1 MSRRRCGGGADPE
14 RNFMD
19 KHMTLEKRI
28 AAELYSYHGQM
39 SVFVDDLRGRTVE
52 IGADETFETASTI
65 KAYILAALYLQ
76 AGRGKASLD
85 QTITYRPEHFVDGS
99 GMLRALGV
107 GAALK
112 VRDAA
117 TMMIICSD
125 NIATNMVIDYLG
137 LETINA
143 CIRELG
149 FAHTVLHN
157 PLHFDRYD
165 RLGTTTPRDYAA
177 LFARLARGELVSP
190 GASAEMLSI
199 FRSQHYNAMLTAG
212 FPPYYLDCEETGD
225 PELIWV
231 ASKSGSMDAC
241 RNDGGIVHTPY
252 GEYVIVLMNKNF
264 DDIIEYNAHPA
275 MVYGARVSR
284 MILDQILACEG
295 RLWLTGAED

>member
-1 MSRRRCGGGADPE
+1 
-14 RNFMD
+14 MD

-39 SVFVDDLRGRTVE
+39 SVFVDDLQGRTVE

-231 ASKSGSMDAC
+231 ASKSGSMNAC

-264 DDIIEYNAHPA
+264 EDIIEYNAHPA

-284 MILDQILACEG
+284 MVLDQVLACEG
-295 RLWLTGAED
+295 SLWLTGPSDGAEHQF

>member
-1 MSRRRCGGGADPE
+1 
-14 RNFMD
+14 MD

-39 SVFVDDLRGRTVE
+39 SVLVDDLQGRTVE

-177 LFARLARGELVSP
+177 LFARLARGDLVSP
-190 GASAEMLSI
+190 AASAEMLSI

>member
-1 MSRRRCGGGADPE
+1 
-14 RNFMD
+14 MD

-39 SVFVDDLRGRTVE
+39 SVFVDDLQGRTVE

-231 ASKSGSMDAC
+231 ASKSGSMNAC

-264 DDIIEYNAHPA
+264 EDIIEYNAHPA

-284 MILDQILACEG
+284 MVLDQVLACEG
-295 RLWLTGAED
+295 SLWLTGPSDGAERRF

>member
-1 MSRRRCGGGADPE
+1 MSRRRCGGRADPE

-65 KAYILAALYLQ
+65 KAYILAALYLP

-177 LFARLARGELVSP
+177 LFARLARGDLVSP
-190 GASAEMLSI
+190 AASAEMLSI

>member
-1 MSRRRCGGGADPE
+1 
-14 RNFMD
+14 MD

-39 SVFVDDLRGRTVE
+39 SVFVDDLQGRTVE

-149 FAHTVLHN
+149 FAYTVLHN